1 MPFITEEIWQQLGG
15 AGESLLVAEWPRAEA
30 AWRDESAE
38 QAMEALMQVV
48 AAARKLRAEQNLPP
62 AQRVTVAVHTA
73 ARQTHEVLR
82 ANEEAVLL
90 LARGEG
96 LTLATGTPEQ
106 AVAEV
111 IHCFGEPAVVSI
123 AAEVSQE
130 ELRNQQARLE
140 KELKRL
146 QEEEGRLAAKL
157 ANEEFTSRAPQPVV
171 AKVQAQH
178 SEAKERREAV
188 ERQLVKVGRSLA

>member
-1 MPFITEEIWQQLGG
+1 
-15 AGESLLVAEWPRAEA
+15 
-30 AWRDESAE
+30 
-38 QAMEALMQVV
+38 
-48 AAARKLRAEQNLPP
+48 
-62 AQRVTVAVHTA
+62 
-73 ARQTHEVLR
+73 
-82 ANEEAVLL
+82 
-90 LARGEG
+90 
-96 LTLATGTPEQ
+96 
-106 AVAEV
+106 
-111 IHCFGEPAVVSI
+111 
-123 AAEVSQE
+123 VSQE